1 MKSSSPPFPAVIRAE
16 LKRVIRRLDRTIP
29 IHAMADPTQAYRQ
42 FRAQLAKSDVGIITG
57 SLYLIGKLYPV
68 L

>member
-1 MKSSSPPFPAVIRAE
+1 
-16 LKRVIRRLDRTIP
+16 
-29 IHAMADPTQAYRQ
+29 MADPRRPRQ